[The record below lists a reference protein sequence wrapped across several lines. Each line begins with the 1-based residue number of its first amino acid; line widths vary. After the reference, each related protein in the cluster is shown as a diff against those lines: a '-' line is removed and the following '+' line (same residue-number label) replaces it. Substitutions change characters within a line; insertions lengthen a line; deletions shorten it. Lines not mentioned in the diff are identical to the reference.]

1 MRMNFFGNYLYSI
14 KKINFL
20 LEKKEKQ
27 KLIVLSIQLL
37 IGTFFEMLSLGIL
50 IPIIGLLVKPALLNE
65 YSLIKKLLNII
76 GNPNQKELIILGML
90 IIVFI
95 YLIKSVYL
103 IFLTWS
109 QSNFSNKIST
119 NLSKRLFQGYLFSP
133 YIFHLNT
140 NSSILLRNI
149 QNDISSFTSVA
160 QNTII
165 ILLELSVLIG
175 IVSILILTEPIG
187 ALSIISY
194 LFVAAIFFQKITKN
208 KLLSLGKEKQNI
220 SPYVN
225 KYLLQGLGGIKDIK
239 IFRKE
244 NHFLNKFNIHNN
256 IYAKINTKIYT
267 MTMIPRLYLELLSIS
282 GLAALVITIV
292 LQNKPI
298 EMVITTMGVFAAAS
312 YRMIPSVNRILSSS
326 QIIRSSIPAIDNL
339 YLEFKKIEFNSKKY
353 INSEDINFSFKNQIE
368 ISNLSFSYSNNKDR
382 FIFKNINL
390 LIKKG
395 EMLGIVG
402 TSGSGKS
409 TFIDNIMG
417 LLDPTFGEILI
428 DDINIQLNLNLW
440 KSFIGYVPQ
449 NIYLID
455 DTIEANIAFGLSSNE
470 ISQSQLNACIKSAQL
485 SDYITNLE
493 NGLSTIVGERGA
505 RISGGQRQRIG
516 IARALYHNPQI
527 LILDEAT
534 SSLDNDTEKKIMEDI
549 IKLKGKKTLIIIAHR
564 TSTLE
569 SCDRIIKFDDSLFKE
584 NP

>member
-1 MRMNFFGNYLYSI
+1 MKINFFTNYFYSI
-14 KKINFL
+14 KKINYL
-20 LEKKEKQ
+20 LEKKEKKQ
-27 KLIVLSIQLL
+27 LFVLSILLL

-50 IPIIGLLVKPALLNE
+50 IPVIGLLVKPNLLND
-65 YSLIKKLLNII
+65 YKFIKNIITSI
-76 GNPNQKELIILGML
+76 GNPNQKELIIFGML
-90 IIVFI
+90 IIVLI
-95 YLIKSVYL
+95 YLIKSIYL

-109 QSNFSNKIST
+109 QSNFSNNIST
-119 NLSKRLFQGYLFSP
+119 NLSKRLFHGYLCSP

-175 IVSILILTEPIG
+175 IVSILIITEPIG
-187 ALSIISY
+187 ALSIIFY
-194 LFVAAIFFQKITKN
+194 LLLASIFFQKITKN
-208 KLLSLGKEKQNI
+208 KLLKLGKEKQFT

-244 NHFLNKFNIHNN
+244 NYFLNKFNKHNK
-256 IYAKINTKIYT
+256 IYSKIITKIYT
-267 MTMIPRLYLELLSIS
+267 MTMIPRLYLELISIT

-292 LQNKPI
+292 LQNKSL
-298 EMVITTMGVFAAAS
+298 ELVITTMGVFAAAS

-339 YLEFKKIEFNSKKY
+339 YLEFNKIQTNINNN
-353 INSEDINFSFKNQIE
+353 INSEEIIFSFTKYIE
-368 ISNLSFSYSNNKDR
+368 IKNLSFAYDINNDK
-382 FIFKNINL
+382 FIFKNMNLFIN
-390 LIKKG
+390 KG

-409 TFIDNIMG
+409 TFIDIIMG
-417 LLDPTFGEILI
+417 LLNPSSGEILI
-428 DDINIQLNLNLW
+428 DNMNINNNLSLW

-449 NIYLID
+449 NIYLLD
-455 DTIEANIAFGLSSNE
+455 DTIEANITFGLSRDE
-470 ISQSQLNACIKSAQL
+470 ISQIQLNDCIKSAQL
-485 SDYITNLE
+485 YDFISSLE
-493 NGLSTIVGERGA
+493 NGLATIVGERGA

-534 SSLDNDTEKKIMEDI
+534 SSLDNETEKNFMEDI
-549 IKLKGKKTLIIIAHR
+549 NKLKGEKTLIIIAHR

-569 SCDRIIKFDDSLFKE
+569 KCDRIIKFDNTLFK
-584 NP
+584 